1 MIVSEISLIQQNT
14 PSVLFNPKSLK
25 GQHSK
30 ADEEVKEQLVGHAV
44 MGMNGRLLQ

>member
-1 MIVSEISLIQQNT
+1 MIVSEISLIQKNT
-14 PSVLFNPKSLK
+14 PVLFNPKSLK

-44 MGMNGRLLQ
+44 MRMNGRLLQ